1 MSHHEFTLAN
11 TFWKL
16 DSKEEKKMKLFLKH
30 WISTSGISG
39 KMRTYL
45 KLFLTWNLP
54 QCSEVH
60 LKLHITKIKHQ
71 SSSTIPNPQNWAQ
84 RNKLYLQMN
93 SSLNLLHFSYT
104 NTTRLKTV
112 DILIKTLTLFLFIYI
127 LYLSKAPLN
136 KAGISL
142 SFQW

>member
-16 DSKEEKKMKLFLKH
+16 DSKEEKKIKLFLKH

-93 SSLNLLHFSYT
+93 SSLNLCTFHT
-104 NTTRLKTV
+104 QIQHGWKRLISSSKLWPCFYLY
-112 DILIKTLTLFLFIYI
+112 IFYIYQ
-127 LYLSKAPLN
+127 KPL
-136 KAGISL
+136 
-142 SFQW
+142 